1 MALELGAD
9 PERPRKVDGSGSPVP
24 ALSVAHIHEAHRTLL
39 AAGVAPRMAP
49 TEMAPGI
56 FMIFLRGPDGRP
68 IELAQFA
75 DGATCSAEYTRAQG

>member
-1 MALELGAD
+1 M
-9 PERPRKVDGSGSPVP
+9 P
-24 ALSVAHIHEAHRTLL
+24 
-39 AAGVAPRMAP
+39 P

-56 FMIFLRGPDGRP
+56 FMIFLRGPDERP